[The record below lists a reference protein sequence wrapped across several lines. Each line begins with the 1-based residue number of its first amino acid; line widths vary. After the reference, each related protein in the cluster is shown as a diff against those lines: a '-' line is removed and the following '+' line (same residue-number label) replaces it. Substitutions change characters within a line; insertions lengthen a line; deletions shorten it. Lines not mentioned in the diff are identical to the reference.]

1 MESGEYKSV
10 LLFPRY
16 TDNVPYS
23 DSGDGEG
30 LQIELLLKTWEAD
43 EVRYMSKPMVWI
55 VSYFAGGPSYCPRIP
70 DYSLAKYLRE
80 HGYDALVFAGSALHN
95 TETNFI
101 TDKST

>member
-30 LQIELLLKTWEAD
+30 LQIELLLKT
-43 EVRYMSKPMVWI
+43 
-55 VSYFAGGPSYCPRIP
+55 
-70 DYSLAKYLRE
+70 
-80 HGYDALVFAGSALHN
+80 
-95 TETNFI
+95 
-101 TDKST
+101 